1 MCTGGRRDC
10 PRKRKVLIE
19 HHPCPPTPSNS
30 NHRASEGPTARKP
43 ILAHSVKGGSKLI
56 VETVAF
62 PYIEV
67 NMGYNIFYIIGV
79 IVVILV
85 ILKFLGLY

>member
-1 MCTGGRRDC
+1 L
-10 PRKRKVLIE
+10 PKKPKRIDRASPV
-19 HHPCPPTPSNS
+19 PPTPSNS

-43 ILAHSVKGGSKLI
+43 ILADSVKGGSKLI

-62 PYIEV
+62 PYIEI

>member
-1 MCTGGRRDC
+1 
-10 PRKRKVLIE
+10 
-19 HHPCPPTPSNS
+19 
-30 NHRASEGPTARKP
+30 
-43 ILAHSVKGGSKLI
+43 LI

-62 PYIEV
+62 PYIEA